1 MKPYTNLT
9 VVIQYIIANN
19 DMLYVSHDLWVWSVL
34 KYNGVKKKATGHSV
48 LYRKGILKKK
58 KMSNRQFLLTALLS
72 KVVIL
77 IVLWSPRT

>member
-9 VVIQYIIANN
+9 AVIQYIIANN

-48 LYRKGILKKK
+48 LYRKGI
-58 KMSNRQFLLTALLS
+58 
-72 KVVIL
+72 
-77 IVLWSPRT
+77 